1 MDVDVREGL
10 LYTDDHEWLRV
21 EGDTGV
27 VGITAYAAEQLGDV
41 VFVELP
47 QVGRTL
53 ERAEA
58 FGVVES
64 VKAVSDLFAP
74 VPGQVLEVN
83 GELNA
88 HPELID
94 SDPYGQG
101 WIMRIRIADEGAT
114 TELKDAAAYR
124 ALIGA

>member
-1 MDVDVREGL
+1 MDVREGL

>member
-1 MDVDVREGL
+1 MDVREGL
-10 LYTDDHEWLRV
+10 LYTDEHEWLRV
-21 EGDTGV
+21 EGETGV
-27 VGITAYAAEQLGDV
+27 VGITAYAADQLGDV

-64 VKAVSDLFAP
+64 VKAVSDLFSP
-74 VPGQVLEVN
+74 VGGQVLEVN
-83 GELNA
+83 EALAA
-88 HPELID
+88 HPELLN
-94 SDPYGQG
+94 SDPYGEG
-101 WIMRIRIADEGAT
+101 WIIRLRIADEGAT